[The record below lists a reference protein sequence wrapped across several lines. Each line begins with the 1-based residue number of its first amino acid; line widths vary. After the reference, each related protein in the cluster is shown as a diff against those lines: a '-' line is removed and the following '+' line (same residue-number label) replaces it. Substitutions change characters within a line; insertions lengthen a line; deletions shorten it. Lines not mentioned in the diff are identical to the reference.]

1 LTLDYSRTELMV
13 VAASREIR
21 NGDRVMVG
29 IGLPALA
36 GLLAKRTTAPRS
48 TMFFESGVIDAQ
60 PSRVALT
67 MGDPALVTN
76 AAMLVD
82 MADLFGLTLQRGN
95 VDVGFLGA
103 AQVDKHGNLNSSV
116 VGDYANPKV
125 RLPGSGGACEIAS
138 LSKRVVAIM
147 PHEKRRIVE
156 KVDFITSPG
165 FVESRQ
171 ERGIRGGGPYAVIT
185 TLGICRYDENGEMFV
200 ESLHP
205 GVTKEEIEQNTGW
218 PIKIAEHVKET
229 EPPSSEQLEILRNEL
244 DPKGIFL
251 RKSVE

>member
-1 LTLDYSRTELMV
+1 MI

-29 IGLPALA
+29 IGLPVLA
-36 GLLAKRTTAPRS
+36 GLLAKRTTAPRI
-48 TMFFESGVIDAQ
+48 TMLFESGVIDAR
-60 PSRVALT
+60 PSRLALT

-82 MADLFGLTLQRGN
+82 MADLFALTLQRGI
-95 VDVGFLGA
+95 VDIGFLGA

-116 VGDYANPKV
+116 VGDYQSPKV

-138 LSKRVVAIM
+138 LAKRFIVIM

-165 FVESRQ
+165 NIEGRR
-171 ERGIRGGGPYAVIT
+171 EKGIRGGGPSAVIT
-185 TLGICRYDENGEMFV
+185 TLGICRFDEKGEMWV
-200 ESLHP
+200 ESFHP
-205 GVTKEEIEQNTGW
+205 GVSREEVEQNTGW

-229 EPPSSEQLEILRNEL
+229 EPPSSDQLDILRNEL
-244 DPKGIFL
+244 DPNRIFL
-251 RKSVE
+251 GKPVE